1 MKPSRPSVSFWK
13 VFGDGFDV
21 SGGVA
26 WSVLESSVRSSWLMG
41 FEASVSSGAP
51 SSLSCASL
59 AGSVDVSNEDCGLV
73 SSEALLEEV
82 NGPCTVRLVPAS
94 QQPHDC
100 VLCRSCYKDSTS
112 VLMTAAV
119 SVTSLPVCFSG
130 TCSESVSRF
139 LV

>member
-1 MKPSRPSVSFWK
+1 MFPFWK

-26 WSVLESSVRSSWLMG
+26 WSVLERSVRSSWLME
-41 FEASVSSGAP
+41 FESSVSSGP
-51 SSLSCASL
+51 SSSLSCASL
-59 AGSVDVSNEDCGLV
+59 AGSVDICNEDCGFV
-73 SSEALLEEV
+73 SFEALLEEV
-82 NGPCTVRLVPAS
+82 NGPCTVELVPAS
-94 QQPHDC
+94 QQPHDY

-112 VLMTAAV
+112 VLMTTAI

-130 TCSESVSRF
+130 TCSESISRF